1 MKALTNT
8 NLRWRPSITGMI
20 ILLTIVLVACGS
32 SATSTP
38 VPASSTT
45 TVRTSTATP
54 LPAAVATSAPGKV
67 VSARDSIILVIGDQP
82 PVLDANGS
90 GGGISQSVHHDNMS
104 DPLVWQSG
112 DDQRLVPT
120 TATTGWEQLGPSKW
134 RFNLREGVKFHNGEA
149 WNAQAA
155 LGSLAILASAENDNP
170 SFGYTGAFVPE
181 AVDEFTLDI
190 NCNTPCPIFPNTA
203 FFMNFTAPEFLK
215 NTSEEDRARQNV
227 SFGPYKLV
235 KWDFGVSI
243 TQEAYEDYVP
253 AGDHFEFQKPAIR
266 EVTWFFRGEPQ
277 VMAAMVKTGEA
288 DIAWDVGVDAIET
301 LPANQIKS
309 GGSAETFTLDVLSIF
324 HPETSKLKVRQA
336 MAHAINCQ
344 EMIDSLYGGHSV
356 CRGNII
362 WPGVIGATVANT
374 TPYSFDPDLS
384 RQLLREANYD
394 NDTVLRLFSRGTRI
408 PKQVEVLE
416 AIQGYLADVGV
427 KVDINIVEVQTFLD
441 RRNCRSGRAVADL
454 LEERGRNVD
463 SSEATMEEFRAALA
477 AANARGSASC
487 ATAELIENEPSN
499 ETLDFGRQLTFYL
512 NCAKAQSPFCDP
524 SPGGIQEQL
533 APALAASGEERR
545 RLLEGLADFVHEQ
558 ALWLT
563 PFDLPVIYA
572 VDPKLVWEP
581 RFDRRIR
588 SNSMYFKP

>member
-38 VPASSTT
+38 VPASTT
-45 TVRTSTATP
+45 SVRTSTATP
-54 LPAAVATSAPGKV
+54 VPAAVATSAPGKV

-588 SNSMYFKP
+588 INSMYFKP

>member
-1 MKALTNT
+1 MKALIKA
-8 NLRWRPSITGMI
+8 NLRWRPSVTGLI
-20 ILLTIVLVACGS
+20 ILLTVVLVACGS

-38 VPASSTT
+38 V
-45 TVRTSTATP
+45 
-54 LPAAVATSAPGKV
+54 SAPGGPAGATPVPAASDTTAPGAV
-67 VSARDSIILVIGDQP
+67 VSARDNIVLVIGQQP

-90 GGGISQSVHHDNMS
+90 GGGIAQSVHHDNMS

-120 TATTGWEQLGPSKW
+120 TATTGWEQLSPTQW
-134 RFNLREGVKFHNGEA
+134 RFKLREGVKFHNGEA

-155 LGSLAILASAENDNP
+155 LPSLAILASAENDNP
-170 SFGYTGAFVPE
+170 SFGYTGAFSPE

-190 NCNTPCPIFPNTA
+190 NCLTPCPIFPNTA
-203 FFMNFTAPEFLK
+203 FFMNFTAPDFL
-215 NTSEEDRARQNV
+215 NSTSEEDRARQNV

-235 KWDFGVSI
+235 EWDFGVSI
-243 TQEAYEDYVP
+243 TQEAYDDYVP
-253 AGDHFEFQKPAIR
+253 VGDHFEFQQPAIR
-266 EVTWFFRGEPQ
+266 EVKWFFRGEPQ

-288 DIAWDVGVDAIET
+288 DIAWDVGVDAIDT
-301 LPANQIKS
+301 LSEDQIKS

-362 WPGVIGATVANT
+362 WPGVTGATEANT
-374 TPYSFDPDLS
+374 APYTFDPELS
-384 RQLLREANYD
+384 RQLLEEAGYD

-416 AIQGYLADVGV
+416 AIQGYLGDVGV
-427 KVDINIVEVQTFLD
+427 KVDVNIVEVQTFLD
-441 RRNCRSGRAVADL
+441 RRNCRSGQAVADY
-454 LEERGRNVD
+454 LEEQGRDID
-463 SSEATMEEFRAALA
+463 SSEATLEEFQAALA
-477 AANARGSASC
+477 AANAQGSASC
-487 ATAELIENEPSN
+487 ATGELIENEPSN

-524 SPGGIQEQL
+524 TPGGIQEQI
-533 APALAASGEERR
+533 APALSASGDERR
-545 RLLEGLADFVHEQ
+545 KLLEELADFVHEQ

-588 SNSMYFKP
+588 INSMSFKP